1 MARDEA
7 RGYLDGM
14 TELKRP
20 YGRYRWQMPESE
32 SAFAY
37 VSDGTLAFD
46 IDEATY
52 RMRSYLPAFDALPTK
67 EEHLQNGGKLA

>member
-1 MARDEA
+1 MS
-7 RGYLDGM
+7 
-14 TELKRP
+14 ELKRP
-20 YGRYRWQMPESE
+20 YGRYRWQVPGSE

-52 RMRSYLPAFDALPTK
+52 RMRNYLPAFDGLPTK
-67 EEHLQNGGKLA
+67 EEEYLQNGGKLA